1 MYMETYTEQYGNHQQ
16 HQQRQRQQTQPQSP
30 NNYGECSAKL
40 VNGLAEDLQR
50 SQRWAGV
57 IPFLEKYNPDLAAR
71 KKASP
76 TLFLKHKR
84 WLLNTERLTIAQALV
99 YRELAGLPAMSQGE
113 LVRLLG
119 GDPNREAISASEKR
133 EVMSMN
139 RYWANQIRNN
149 IHPIM
154 ADYFNLLVIKWIDG
168 GKPAV
173 GEYSIQASN
182 LLMQFFMQ
190 KLYV

>member
-1 MYMETYTEQYGNHQQ
+1 MYMEQHKEQRDSIQSHQ
-16 HQQRQRQQTQPQSP
+16 SD
-30 NNYGECSAKL
+30 NKCSEKL
-40 VNGLAEDLQR
+40 VHGLAEDLQR
-50 SQRWAGV
+50 LQRWSSV
-57 IPFLEKYNPDLAAR
+57 IPFLEKHNPSLCER
-71 KKASP
+71 KRNSP
-76 TLFLKHKR
+76 SVYLKHKR

-99 YRELAGLPAMSQGE
+99 YRELASLPAMSQGE
-113 LVRLLG
+113 FVRLLG
-119 GDPNREAISASEKR
+119 GDPNRDCISASEKR

-154 ADYFNLLVIKWIDG
+154 ADYFNLLVIQWIG
-168 GKPAV
+168 GDKPGV

-182 LLMQFFMQ
+182 LLMQFFMK

>member
-1 MYMETYTEQYGNHQQ
+1 MYMETNTEQYSNHQHRQ
-16 HQQRQRQQTQPQSP
+16 AQQAELSKH
-30 NNYGECSAKL
+30 YGDCSAKL

-50 SQRWAGV
+50 LQRWAEV
-57 IPFLEKYNPDLAAR
+57 IPFLEKHNPDLAAR
-71 KKASP
+71 KQTSP
-76 TLFLKHKR
+76 TIFLKHKR

-113 LVRLLG
+113 FVRLLG

-139 RYWANQIRNN
+139 RYWANQVRNN